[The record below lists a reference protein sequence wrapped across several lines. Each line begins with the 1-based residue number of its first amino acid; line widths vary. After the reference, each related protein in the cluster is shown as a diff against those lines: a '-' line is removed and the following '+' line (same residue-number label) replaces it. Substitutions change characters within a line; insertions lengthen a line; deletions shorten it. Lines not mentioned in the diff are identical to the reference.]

1 MPETEAESINV
12 LRALVER
19 YHPHGP
25 ASEGLRT
32 IYTRACHVV
41 HHNMTP
47 RPPRRSARCSVGL
60 LSREGGADGH
70 TASDQAPQREVVQPW

>member
-32 IYTRACHVV
+32 IYTRACHVHQHPTARPHGGLEGV
-41 HHNMTP
+41 QEGKTLHNP
-47 RPPRRSARCSVGL
+47 SRRPTW
-60 LSREGGADGH
+60 LSN
-70 TASDQAPQREVVQPW
+70 